1 MTTVADAIAILDR
14 AYPPHLAESW
24 DKVGLICG
32 DPADPADT
40 ILLALDCTQ
49 EVADAAVAA
58 GADMLVVHHPLLLRG
73 VTSVAANTPKGKII
87 HTLIRNGVALFAAHT
102 NADSARGG
110 PSSPSGGAWT
120 SGGCRCPST
129 RPQH

>member
-1 MTTVADAIAILDR
+1 MTTVAEAIAVLDR

-32 DPADPADT
+32 DPAGPADK

-49 EVADAAVAA
+49 EVADAAVTA

-87 HTLIRNGVALFAAHT
+87 HTLIRRRRHSPRSSCGRPL
-102 NADSARGG
+102 ARIL
-110 PSSPSGGAWT
+110 
-120 SGGCRCPST
+120 R
-129 RPQH
+129 

>member
-1 MTTVADAIAILDR
+1 MTTVADAIAVLDH

-32 DPADPADT
+32 DPAGPADT

-73 VTSVAANTPKGKII
+73 RGFALLLQGIASERDYYCTFII
-87 HTLIRNGVALFAAHT
+87 HKTITLQTLQ
-102 NADSARGG
+102 S
-110 PSSPSGGAWT
+110 
-120 SGGCRCPST
+120 
-129 RPQH
+129 PQH

>member
-40 ILLALDCTQ
+40 ILLALVCSQ
-49 EVADAAVAA
+49 VHADPSVPA
-58 GADMLVVHHPLLLRG
+58 GADMLAVHHPPLLRG
-73 VTSVAANTPKGKII
+73 VTSVAPHTPK
-87 HTLIRNGVALFAAHT
+87 
-102 NADSARGG
+102 
-110 PSSPSGGAWT
+110 
-120 SGGCRCPST
+120 
-129 RPQH
+129 

>member
-1 MTTVADAIAILDR
+1 MPTRSPFGIR

-32 DPADPADT
+32 DPAGPADT

-87 HTLIRNGVALFAAHT
+87 HTLIRNGVALFAAQHQ
-102 NADSARGG
+102 
-110 PSSPSGGAWT
+110 
-120 SGGCRCPST
+120 CRL
-129 RPQH
+129 R

>member
-1 MTTVADAIAILDR
+1 MTTVADAIAVLDR

-58 GADMLVVHHPLLLRG
+58 DADMLVVHHPLLLRG
-73 VTSVAANTPKGKII
+73 VTSVAANS
-87 HTLIRNGVALFAAHT
+87 L
-102 NADSARGG
+102 
-110 PSSPSGGAWT
+110 
-120 SGGCRCPST
+120 
-129 RPQH
+129 

>member
-1 MTTVADAIAILDR
+1 MTTVADAIAVLDH

-32 DPADPADT
+32 DPAGPADT

-58 GADMLVVHHPLLLRG
+58 GADMLVVHHPLLLHG
-73 VTSVAANTPKGKII
+73 IVW
-87 HTLIRNGVALFAAHT
+87 L
-102 NADSARGG
+102 SATQQLL
-110 PSSPSGGAWT
+110 SSKKLCVCWE
-120 SGGCRCPST
+120 
-129 RPQH
+129 